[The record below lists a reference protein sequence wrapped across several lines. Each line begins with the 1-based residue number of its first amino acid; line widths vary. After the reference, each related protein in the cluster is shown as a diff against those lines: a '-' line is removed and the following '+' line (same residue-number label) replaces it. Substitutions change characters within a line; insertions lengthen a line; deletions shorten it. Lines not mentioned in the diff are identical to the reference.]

1 MRITDRQMSQVKTPE
16 LKYCPTCKR
25 VWEKSSLG
33 GCQKKLIYHDDIPS
47 YGKPKIKCENCKKK
61 KPAKEVYV
69 DPIKPGYH
77 DPRYKYVPNY
87 SVISKHGLSGYGH

>member
-1 MRITDRQMSQVKTPE
+1 MQITGRQMTRVKTPE

-25 VWEKSSLG
+25 VWENPSLG

-47 YGKPKIKCENCKKK
+47 YRKPKIKCENCKD

-69 DPIKPGYH
+69 DPIKPGFH
-77 DPRYKYVPNY
+77 DPRKRSLNHDTIY
-87 SVISKHGLSGYGH
+87 SYGQPGYGN